1 MGMKILKIVLKVLLY
16 IAIVLLAAYLIFTFK
31 QVF

>member
-1 MGMKILKIVLKVLLY
+1 MGMKILKIVLKILLY

>member
-1 MGMKILKIVLKVLLY
+1 MKILKIVLKVLLY